1 MRKKGFT
8 LVELLVVIAII
19 ALLMGILM
27 PALARVRQIAFR
39 MVCGTNLSGLGKA
52 MMIYSN
58 DYDDEYPRAGGPTSI
73 WARNVRMWNADNRF
87 DAYGINLDG
96 SSGQASISSCFYLLV
111 KYAEVTPKSFIC
123 KGDSGVTEF
132 KPADYNVGDRD
143 PIELWDFGGD
153 PPGPRPETHVSY
165 SYHHPFSLYALTSA
179 SEPGCAVAADRN
191 PWIENDAAVARTSQ
205 NEYDPDG
212 GRELIQK
219 GNAVTHQEDGQN
231 VLFMDG
237 SMRFED
243 KPFCGINEDNIYTYW
258 DTPDH
263 RRGAWP
269 EPQVET
275 AIPQDREDSYVV
287 HDGEGGTA
295 PPKGR
300 SCFVADTPV
309 WVNGSLVKISNVTAA
324 VAEQIETV
332 QAHEGIF
339 VCRDVT
345 LENGECIGVV
355 DAHCFM
361 LESGQWIPVQ
371 NLQTGMKLKT
381 SNGSIAVQSV
391 VVRAV
396 PYTGTVYNLK
406 ISNSDQYMV
415 GKAGVVVR
423 DF

>member
-1 MRKKGFT
+1 MERKGFT

-39 MVCGTNLSGLGKA
+39 LVCGTNLSGLGKA
-52 MMIYSN
+52 MMIYAN

-73 WARNVRMWNADNRF
+73 WARNVKMWNADNRF

-123 KGDSGVTEF
+123 KGDSGVSEF

-153 PPGPRPETHVSY
+153 PPGAKAETHVSY

-191 PWIENDAAVARTSQ
+191 PWINNDAADARMTQ
-205 NEYDPDG
+205 NTFDPLG
-212 GRELIQK
+212 GKEGIQL

-237 SMRFED
+237 SLRFED
-243 KPFCGINEDNIYTYW
+243 KFFCGINDDNIYTHW
-258 DTPDH
+258 N
-263 RRGAWP
+263 GADRIKGTFP

-275 AIPQDREDSYVV
+275 SIPVDREDSFVV
-287 HDGEGGTA
+287 HDGEGGT
-295 PPKGR
+295 PLPGPR
-300 SCFVADTPV
+300 P
-309 WVNGSLVKISNVTAA
+309 
-324 VAEQIETV
+324 
-332 QAHEGIF
+332 H
-339 VCRDVT
+339 
-345 LENGECIGVV
+345 
-355 DAHCFM
+355 
-361 LESGQWIPVQ
+361 
-371 NLQTGMKLKT
+371 
-381 SNGSIAVQSV
+381 
-391 VVRAV
+391 
-396 PYTGTVYNLK
+396 
-406 ISNSDQYMV
+406 
-415 GKAGVVVR
+415 
-423 DF
+423 